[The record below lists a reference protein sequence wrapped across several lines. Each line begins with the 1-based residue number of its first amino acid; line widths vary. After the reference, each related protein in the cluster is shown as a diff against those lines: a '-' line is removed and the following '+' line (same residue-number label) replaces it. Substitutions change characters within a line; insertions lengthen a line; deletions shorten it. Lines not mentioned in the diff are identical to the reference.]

1 MIKIVI
7 IEIIVKSDKNV
18 IIEISVVSDNI
29 TLKMNFYYQMR
40 ESASWIIYG
49 INPSLSE
56 LLHTEDVE
64 KV

>member
-7 IEIIVKSDKNV
+7 IEIIVKSDKNI

-56 LLHTEDVE
+56 LLHIEDVE

>member
-7 IEIIVKSDKNV
+7 IEIIVKSDKNI

-40 ESASWIIYG
+40 ESAS
-49 INPSLSE
+49 
-56 LLHTEDVE
+56 
-64 KV
+64 

>member
-7 IEIIVKSDKNV
+7 IEIIVKSDKNI
-18 IIEISVVSDNI
+18 IIEISVLSDNI

-56 LLHTEDVE
+56 LLHIEDVE